1 MEFSELQQ
9 IVESNAR
16 SIQALSD
23 RLAELT
29 LIQEEAQEERQE
41 LREATIK
48 LERLSEGIVNLLGSL
63 DEDRPTMLR
72 KLSAIENKLD
82 RLLDRG
88 S

>member
-29 LIQEEAQEERQE
+29 NIQEEAQEERQE
-41 LREATIK
+41 LRGATIR
-48 LERLSEGIVNLLGSL
+48 LERLSEGIVNLLGS
-63 DEDRPTMLR
+63 
-72 KLSAIENKLD
+72 
-82 RLLDRG
+82 
-88 S
+88 

>member
-29 LIQEEAQEERQE
+29 IIQEEAQEERQE
-41 LREATIK
+41 LRDATIR
-48 LERLSEGIVNLLGSL
+48 LERLSEGVVNLLSSL
-63 DEDRPTMLR
+63 DDARPTMLR

-82 RLLDRG
+82 ELLERDP
-88 S
+88 